1 MNNKQVGIF
10 YVGYLLVVVALI
22 IGWVMNILKIVA
34 WEESMGMLVVRAIGV
49 FIGPLGGVM
58 GWL

>member
-1 MNNKQVGIF
+1 MNDKQVGIF
-10 YVGYLLVVVALI
+10 YVGYLLVAVVLV

-34 WEESMGMLVVRAIGV
+34 WEEGMGMLVVRAIGV